1 MSVIFYSQAPVMD
14 DALTPHLSQ
23 LAKPTSWQTVSNA
36 TVLKV
41 QKGTYRNA
49 VFDGV
54 FLVDEVETSK
64 HKDSKDGW
72 SIAIVYCLWFGTR
85 LKTRGIELK
94 YQAEGSEFV
103 KNYTGEIVSNLST

>member
-1 MSVIFYSQAPVMD
+1 MLFFTSAPLMSSSLAPD
-14 DALTPHLSQ
+14 TEP

-36 TVLKV
+36 TALKV

-49 VFDGV
+49 VFEGV
-54 FLVDEVETSK
+54 FLVDESETAI

-94 YQAEGSEFV
+94 YQAEGSELV

>member
-1 MSVIFYSQAPVMD
+1 MSSSLAPD
-14 DALTPHLSQ
+14 TEP

-49 VFDGV
+49 VFEGV
-54 FLVDEVETSK
+54 FLVDEVETAK

-85 LKTRGIELK
+85 LKTRGVELK
-94 YQAEGSEFV
+94 YQSEGSELV
-103 KNYTGEIVSNLST
+103 KGYSGEVVSNLST

>member
-1 MSVIFYSQAPVMD
+1 MLFFTSAPLMSSSLAPD
-14 DALTPHLSQ
+14 TEP

-36 TVLKV
+36 TVLKIL
-41 QKGTYRNA
+41 KGTYRNA

-54 FLVDEVETSK
+54 FLVDEVETAK

-72 SIAIVYCLWFGTR
+72 SVAIVYCLWFGTR

-94 YQAEGSEFV
+94 YQADGSELIA
-103 KNYTGEIVSNLST
+103 NYTGEVVSNLST

>member
-1 MSVIFYSQAPVMD
+1 MSTLFYSQAPVMSSSM
-14 DALTPHLSQ
+14 TPDTEP
-23 LAKPTSWQTVSNA
+23 LAKPTGWQTVSNA

-49 VFDGV
+49 IFSGI
-54 FLVDEVETSK
+54 FLVDEIETSK

-94 YQAEGSEFV
+94 YQAEGSELV
-103 KNYTGEIVSNLST
+103 KNYTGEVVSNLST

>member
-1 MSVIFYSQAPVMD
+1 MSILFYTQAPFMD
-14 DALTPHLSQ
+14 DALTPHHSH

-36 TVLKV
+36 TVLNV

-49 VFDGV
+49 VFSGV
-54 FLVDEVETSK
+54 FLVDEVETAK

-85 LKTRGIELK
+85 LKTRGVQLK
-94 YQAEGSEFV
+94 YQVEGSELLRD
-103 KNYTGEIVSNLST
+103 YSGEVVTNIST

>member
-1 MSVIFYSQAPVMD
+1 MSLLFFTEAPLMSSSLAPD
-14 DALTPHLSQ
+14 TEP
-23 LAKPTSWQTVSNA
+23 LAKPTGWQTVSNA

-54 FLVDEVETSK
+54 FLVDEVETAK
-64 HKDSKDGW
+64 YKDSKDGW
-72 SIAIVYCLWFGTR
+72 SIAIVYCLWFRTR

-94 YQAEGSEFV
+94 YPAESSELI
-103 KNYTGEIVSNLST
+103 KGYSGEV

>member
-54 FLVDEVETSK
+54 FLVDEVETAK

-85 LKTRGIELK
+85 LKTRGVELK
-94 YQAEGSEFV
+94 YQLEGSELV
-103 KNYTGEIVSNLST
+103 KGYSGEVVSNLST